1 MLKWFAPWGL
11 LKHWLNHCMSQ
22 GDPSGSTLLS
32 PDTAECLEQSLKL
45 IMCSA
50 IPCALRLAH
59 IWNSSQELHH
69 GHLSAPRAQ
78 GRGGSGYGAQQVRR
92 KHPKGATQSLQLHWQ
107 HKRRV
112 WGVGTEWKWQNS
124 KLFWASEN
132 TMQEKKDSG
141 KFWSSTWVGFFFVIF
156 VLLLF
161 DVSPFLLIFFSLHWK
176 YALSSSPS
184 SVK

>member
-92 KHPKGATQSLQLHWQ
+92 KRPKGATQSLQLHWQ

-132 TMQEKKDSG
+132 TMQEKRTVENSEAALE
-141 KFWSSTWVGFFFVIF
+141 WGFFF
-156 VLLLF
+156 L
-161 DVSPFLLIFFSLHWK
+161 
-176 YALSSSPS
+176 
-184 SVK
+184 